1 MEKSQKKTAFPPL
14 SKKNSLS
21 SPIKKKR
28 TQKGEVCVL
37 LRRHSACT
45 KMSKN
50 SVKFLKCKFRAQM
63 KLKFGT
69 KKSALCFISLE
80 MGECALVL
88 LGTKKKKKIC
98 KKGRDSILYTKV
110 NIRYTLYQV

>member
-1 MEKSQKKTAFPPL
+1 
-14 SKKNSLS
+14 
-21 SPIKKKR
+21 
-28 TQKGEVCVL
+28 
-37 LRRHSACT
+37 
-45 KMSKN
+45 MSKN

-69 KKSALCFISLE
+69 KKSALCFIPLE
-80 MGECALVL
+80 MGECALVP

-110 NIRYTLYQV
+110 NIRYTLFTKYKLLFPEHVSSGSKSYRSKRRKKIF